1 MTTRLTCREVSDFLM
16 EYVGDDV
23 TPAPQLRTVVLSARE
38 AAGVFDSL
46 MESVERMLGSNCVH
60 GDLSAYNVLYWK
72 RRPVV
77 IDFPQSIDAR
87 ENPNAF
93 ALLARDIENVH
104 GHCAKF
110 TDELPANP
118 LKLAIGLWERYLLA
132 RL

>member
-38 AAGVFDSL
+38 AAGVFESL